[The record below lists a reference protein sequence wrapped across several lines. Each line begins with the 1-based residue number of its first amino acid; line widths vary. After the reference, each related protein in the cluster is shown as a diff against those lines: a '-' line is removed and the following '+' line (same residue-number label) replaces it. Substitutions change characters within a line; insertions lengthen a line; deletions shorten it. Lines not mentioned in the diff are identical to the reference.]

1 MQLEPVFADQPQTT
15 QATTGVVHI
24 DEQAQRLAGIRTI
37 RVEKGSSTRT
47 VHAIGRVTPEDT
59 RVYRINAGVD
69 GFVRETYNDSVGTV
83 VAKQQ
88 KLATYY
94 APEFLAAA
102 SGFLAANERVPGSVT
117 NEGARSIQNYTDR
130 LRNLGMSDL
139 QIRHMAETKKLPE
152 SIDILAPVAGVILA
166 RNITS
171 GQHFEHNMEFYRIA
185 DLSRVWVLAELY
197 QEDASLLRPGASAQ
211 VSLRGEG
218 RRFSARVADSLPE
231 SEAGGG
237 TSKVR
242 LEVENA
248 HFALRPD
255 MVVDV
260 QLKVP
265 LAYGITVPLDALV
278 ETGNG
283 SRVYV
288 LQANGAFEPREVQ
301 TGWRNSDRVEIL
313 RGIRPGEQVVT
324 EAAFLVDSESRLR
337 APRQ

>member
-1 MQLEPVFADQPQTT
+1 
-15 QATTGVVHI
+15 
-24 DEQAQRLAGIRTI
+24 
-37 RVEKGSSTRT
+37 
-47 VHAIGRVTPEDT
+47 
-59 RVYRINAGVD
+59 
-69 GFVRETYNDSVGTV
+69 
-83 VAKQQ
+83 
-88 KLATYY
+88 
-94 APEFLAAA
+94 
-102 SGFLAANERVPGSVT
+102 
-117 NEGARSIQNYTDR
+117 
-130 LRNLGMSDL
+130 
-139 QIRHMAETKKLPE
+139 
-152 SIDILAPVAGVILA
+152 
-166 RNITS
+166 
-171 GQHFEHNMEFYRIA
+171 MEFYRIA

-211 VSLRGEG
+211 ISLRGEG
-218 RRFSARVADSLPE
+218 KRFSARVADSLPE